1 MFSNLFSQLLGMP
14 VRCLVVRSTDFY
26 GNEIPFLDVPKV
38 VITILDGDDIL
49 AQVDDMKMELSS
61 DSLTLNVMDF
71 LFKTSKLDMIR
82 PKCEAML
89 RISLSDNEISDVFPC
104 KVKPGFASTVK
115 MDMSLYFENNLT
127 PGSVIDDVLLEVFDH
142 CDNHVEE
149 GTELVVTMV
158 GLSFIDK
165 HGPVRKVNSEG
176 FVDLSGLL
184 KVVNGFGSQGL
195 LFSQVVPFI
204 I

>member
-1 MFSNLFSQLLGMP
+1 MP

-104 KVKPGFASTVK
+104 KGV
-115 MDMSLYFENNLT
+115 
-127 PGSVIDDVLLEVFDH
+127 
-142 CDNHVEE
+142 
-149 GTELVVTMV
+149 
-158 GLSFIDK
+158 
-165 HGPVRKVNSEG
+165 
-176 FVDLSGLL
+176 
-184 KVVNGFGSQGL
+184 
-195 LFSQVVPFI
+195 
-204 I
+204 